1 MRKQTQT
8 ETNIAE
14 RAKQALRKQAVEDGL
29 LALANFLD
37 FIDTESNEELTR
49 LGRN

>member
-1 MRKQTQT
+1 MSEQTQT
-8 ETNIAE
+8 EARKAE
-14 RAKQALRKQAVEDGL
+14 RNLRKLARENEL